1 MKLSTNKTA
10 KTVAIALS
18 VCLICGL
25 TGGVASSANDTTYSS
40 ALKAAQDANKAAD
53 TCLATLKGLSATDT
67 DSNAATTATAAATK
81 ASKDETVYV
90 MTDSQGQVQKIVV
103 SDQLKNPLGE
113 ASITDKSSLSD
124 ITNLKSN
131 GNYTKNSNGTIS
143 WDAQANDIYYQGT
156 STQTLPL
163 QVSVSY
169 TLDGKTIAPADLAGK
184 SGKVVIRYD
193 YKEDTS
199 ATGNTSVPF
208 IAMTGMLLKNDGF
221 KNVTVSN
228 GKIIDDGDKKVV
240 VGFALPGLQDGLKL
254 GSTINIP
261 DYVEITADA
270 TNFAIDST
278 LTYAT
283 CDFAQDIDT
292 SKINNA
298 SDLTSALNQV
308 TSAVTQLTNGSS
320 QLYDGL
326 CTLLDK
332 SNEMT
337 AGIGTLCT
345 GATQLS
351 TGLSTLN
358 SNSASLKTGAYQVFT
373 TLTATAQTQLNASLK
388 SNGLDA
394 VTLTPETYSS
404 VLTGLLDT
412 FSKGAYSQ
420 AQTAAE
426 AQVRT
431 AVNAAV
437 LAKVTDGVKAAVK
450 AAAIAKGFNETQ
462 AEAYLQSSDGQATI
476 ASYVT
481 AKMASAD
488 IKATIE
494 SNVKEQ
500 LASSDVQAKITA
512 AVDSGLSGNAGY
524 SAIKSLKTS
533 LDSYSAFYTG
543 LSAYTAGVSTAASGA
558 AQVSSGLGQLKTG
571 SASLVSGVTQLR
583 DGAMQLS
590 DGVKEFSSKLSSKL
604 GSLST
609 SDLTNAI
616 PRISTMLNAAKSYK
630 NYSGIADGVDGS
642 VKFVYKTASI
652 GD

>member
-1 MKLSTNKTA
+1 
-10 KTVAIALS
+10 
-18 VCLICGL
+18 
-25 TGGVASSANDTTYSS
+25 
-40 ALKAAQDANKAAD
+40 
-53 TCLATLKGLSATDT
+53 
-67 DSNAATTATAAATK
+67 
-81 ASKDETVYV
+81 
-90 MTDSQGQVQKIVV
+90 MTDSAGQVQKIVV

-113 ASITDKSSLSD
+113 KKITDKSSLSD

-131 GNYTKNSNGTIS
+131 GSCTNNSDGTIS
-143 WDAQANDIYYQGT
+143 WDAEANDVYYQGN
-156 STQTLPL
+156 STKALPL
-163 QVSVSY
+163 NVTVSY
-169 TLDGKTIAPADLAGK
+169 TLDGKTISTADLAGK
-184 SGKVVIRYD
+184 SGKVVIRYE
-193 YKEDTS
+193 YKEDKS
-199 ATGNTSVPF
+199 AMGNTYVPF
-208 IAMTGMLLKNDGF
+208 VAMTGMILKNDGF

-240 VGFALPGLQDGLKL
+240 VGFALPGMQDELKL
-254 GSTINIP
+254 GSTIDIP

-270 TNFAIDST
+270 ADFAIDST

-292 SKINNA
+292 SKINSV
-298 SDLTSALNQV
+298 SDLSSALSQV
-308 TSAVTQLTNGSS
+308 TSAVTQLTDGSS

-326 CTLLDK
+326 CTLLEK

-337 AGIGTLCT
+337 TGIGTLYT
-345 GATQLS
+345 GATKLS
-351 TGLSTLN
+351 SGLTTLD
-358 SNSASLKTGAYQVFT
+358 SNSAALKSGAYQVFK
-373 TLTATAQTQLNASLK
+373 TLTSTAQDQLNTSLK
-388 SNGLDA
+388 ANGLES

-412 FSKGAYSQ
+412 FSKGAYSK

-431 AVNAAV
+431 AVNATV
-437 LAKVTDGVKAAVK
+437 LAKVTDGVKDAVK
-450 AAAIAKGFNETQ
+450 AAVIAKGYSETQ
-462 AEAYLQSSDGQATI
+462 AEAYLTSSAGQETV

-481 AKMASAD
+481 AKMASDD

-512 AVDSGLSGNAGY
+512 AVDSGLSSNAGY
-524 SAIKSLKTS
+524 ASIKSLKTS
-533 LDSYSAFYTG
+533 LDSFSAFYAG
-543 LSAYTAGVSTAASGA
+543 LSTYTAGVSSAASGA
-558 AQVSSGLGQLKTG
+558 TQLTSGLGQLKTG
-571 SASLVSGVTQLR
+571 SASLVSGVTKLR

-616 PRISTMLNAAKSYK
+616 PRISSMLNAAKSYK

-642 VKFVYKTASI
+642 VKFIYKTASI